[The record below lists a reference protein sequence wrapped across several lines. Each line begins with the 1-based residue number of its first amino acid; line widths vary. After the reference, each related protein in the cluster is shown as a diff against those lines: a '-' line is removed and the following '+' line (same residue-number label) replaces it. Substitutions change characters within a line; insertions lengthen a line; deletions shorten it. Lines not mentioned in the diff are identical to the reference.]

1 MIFRKK
7 PKVEPVSSTELDI
20 AKYLCGFYLKCSK
33 LRKICAHEELNH
45 ECNSTGFCSLKVEL
59 KE

>member
-20 AKYLCGFYLKCSK
+20 VKYLCGFYLKCAKLSK
-33 LRKICAHEELNH
+33 VCTHEKLNH